1 MVTFEGTRP
10 GGRSARIQQSVHDAT
25 RELLAETGRE
35 ELSVQLIALRAG
47 VNPTT
52 IYRRWG
58 DLAALL
64 SDVATERFRQVEP
77 PAHTGTLQSDLSLW
91 AEQLTEEM
99 SSGPGRS
106 FAADV
111 IAGDENGRN
120 AGACASLSAETAAQ
134 ILRRF
139 PEVTSV
145 DVDDIIDGVIAPIM
159 YRILFA
165 RDRPLEGF
173 AGELVRRVFETR

>member
-25 RELLAETGRE
+25 RELLAVAGRE
-35 ELSVQLIALRAG
+35 EVTVQLIALRAG

-77 PAHTGTLQSDLSLW
+77 PAHTGSLEGDLALW
-91 AEQLTEEM
+91 AEQLAEEM

-111 IAGDENGRN
+111 IAGDGDGRN
-120 AGACASLSAETAAQ
+120 AGACARHSAETVAG
-134 ILRRF
+134 ILDRH
-139 PEVTSV
+139 PEDSGP
-145 DVDDIIDGVIAPIM
+145 DVDEVIDHVVAPIM

-165 RDRPLEGF
+165 RDRSLDGF
-173 AGELVRRVFETR
+173 ATDLVRKVFEVA

>member
-1 MVTFEGTRP
+1 MVIYEAARP

-25 RELLAETGRE
+25 RELMAEAGRD
-35 ELSVQLIALRAG
+35 ELSVQRIAVRAG

-58 DLAALL
+58 DLPALL

-77 PAHTGTLQSDLSLW
+77 PAHTGSLEGDLTLW
-91 AEQLTEEM
+91 AAQLSEEM

-106 FAADV
+106 FVADV
-111 IAGDENGRN
+111 LAGDDNGRN
-120 AGACASLSAETAAQ
+120 AGACARLSAEAVSQ
-134 ILRRF
+134 ILHRF
-139 PEVTSV
+139 PGETHLE
-145 DVDDIIDGVIAPIM
+145 VDDVVDGLVAPIM

-165 RDRPLEGF
+165 RDRSLHGF
-173 AGELVRRVFETR
+173 AGRLVLRLLEAR